1 MSAKVR
7 RKSAPTFA
15 VDLARPALTVEE
27 AAAALGIN
35 RATLYRIMGRGEL
48 RWTTVGKRRR
58 IPQAELDAYL
68 NRQAS

>member
-1 MSAKVR
+1 M
-7 RKSAPTFA
+7 
-15 VDLARPALTVEE
+15 TVEE